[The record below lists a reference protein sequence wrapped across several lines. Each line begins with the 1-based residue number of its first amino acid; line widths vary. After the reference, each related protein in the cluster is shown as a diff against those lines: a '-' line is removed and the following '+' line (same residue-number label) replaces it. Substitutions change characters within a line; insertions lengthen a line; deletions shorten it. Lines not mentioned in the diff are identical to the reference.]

1 MDRVDYIC
9 FSIIGFLTCIC
20 LIMCLYETIPECIK
34 YYKTNKKK
42 KQKLHLYLYLRNTFG
57 VNIR

>member
-34 YYKTNKKK
+34 YYKTNTKEKTK
-42 KQKLHLYLYLRNTFG
+42 VTPVIY
-57 VNIR
+57 I